1 MWQTLSAFVTEAGL
15 VPDAGNV
22 EKGDLTIEKI
32 LEEKKVFDTALHIE
46 KTSLNDAGKWT
57 LPGRIYVSQ
66 PLSSRLSIIIS
77 APANPN
83 PVSTLPSAT
92 NLLHVSVHR
101 FLGETPFQLLFASTA
116 DRQLHLI
123 IPEKL
128 PSIYKSLPHLQ
139 DSPILSCTSIS
150 GHGVKTVTTGMSGQV
165 VLYDHEQQAILDER
179 RDHTKYV
186 VKVAVWKQSIVTAGW
201 DNKVFLYHATGDFSS
216 LGSPVAAITLSTNP
230 ETVAFVT
237 HPNSDYP
244 ILLITRRDSSSLY
257 YYSLELKLLGSQ
269 NLAPHSNSWIT
280 FTPSS
285 VEVCP
290 KDSTLVAVAASTVP
304 HLKVIIVRLLLP
316 PLTGSPPTDARPI
329 THAAQLRTN
338 LAVQD
343 REEAAIQV
351 HVSTMAPQTPYS
363 TPQVVWRPDGTGVF
377 VNGDD
382 GVIRGLEAKTGKVM
396 VSLREGHEAGSKIR
410 SIWVCTSGNQ
420 TFLNACRSMTE
431 TCYDNMCCHILTRA
445 VSSFG
450 LV

>member
-1 MWQTLSAFVTEAGL
+1 MWQTLSAFITEAGL
-15 VPDAGNV
+15 LPDAGNV

-46 KTSLNDAGKWT
+46 KTGLNDGEKWT
-57 LPGRIYVSQ
+57 LPGRIHDSL
-66 PLSSRLSIIIS
+66 PLSSRLSVVIS
-77 APANPN
+77 APANPKH
-83 PVSTLPSAT
+83 VSSLPSAT

-101 FLGETPFQLLFASTA
+101 FHGEAPFQLLLASTA

-123 IPEKL
+123 RPEKL
-128 PSIYKSLPHLQ
+128 PSIYKSLPYLQ

-165 VLYDHEQQAILDER
+165 ILYDHEQDAVLDER
-179 RDHTKYV
+179 RDHSKYV

-216 LGSPVAAITLSTNP
+216 LGSPVAAVTLSTNP
-230 ETVAFVT
+230 ETVTFVT
-237 HPNSDYP
+237 LPNP
-244 ILLITRRDSSSLY
+244 IILITRRDSTSLY

-290 KDSTLVAVAASTVP
+290 KDPTLLAVAANTVP
-304 HLKVIIVRLLLP
+304 HMKVIIVRLLLP
-316 PLTGSPPTDARPI
+316 PLTVTPPTDARPI
-329 THAAQLRTN
+329 TQAAQLRTN

-396 VSLREGHEAGSKIR
+396 VSLQEGHEAGSKIR
-410 SIWVCTSGNQ
+410 SIWVCASGNEA
-420 TFLNACRSMTE
+420 FNSC
-431 TCYDNMCCHILTRA
+431 
-445 VSSFG
+445 
-450 LV
+450 

>member
-1 MWQTLSAFVTEAGL
+1 MWQTLSAFITEAGL

-46 KTSLNDAGKWT
+46 KTSLNDGEKWT
-57 LPGRIYVSQ
+57 LPGRIHVSL
-66 PLSSRLSIIIS
+66 PLSSRLSVIFS
-77 APANPN
+77 APANPEH
-83 PVSTLPSAT
+83 VSTLPSAT

-101 FLGETPFQLLFASTA
+101 FHGETPFQLLLASTA

-123 IPEKL
+123 KPEKL
-128 PSIYKSLPHLQ
+128 PIIHKSLPYLQ

-150 GHGVKTVTTGMSGQV
+150 GYGVKTVTTGMSGQV
-165 VLYDHEQQAILDER
+165 ILYDHEQDAVLDER

-216 LGSPVAAITLSTNP
+216 LGSPVAVVTLSTNP
-230 ETVAFVT
+230 ETVSFVT
-237 HPNSDYP
+237 HPNSDHP
-244 ILLITRRDSSSLY
+244 ILLLTRRDSTSLY
-257 YYSLELKLLGSQ
+257 YYSLELELLGSQ
-269 NLAPHSNSWIT
+269 NLAPRSNSWIT

-290 KDSTLVAVAASTVP
+290 KDPALLAVAASTVP
-304 HLKVIIVRLLLP
+304 HMKVIIVRLLLP
-316 PLTGSPPTDARPI
+316 PLTGSPPTHARPT

-338 LAVQD
+338 LAIQD

-396 VSLREGHEAGSKIR
+396 VSLQEGHDAGSKIR
-410 SIWVCTSGNQ
+410 SIWVCTSGNK
-420 TFLNACRSMTE
+420 TFLKSC
-431 TCYDNMCCHILTRA
+431 
-445 VSSFG
+445 
-450 LV
+450 